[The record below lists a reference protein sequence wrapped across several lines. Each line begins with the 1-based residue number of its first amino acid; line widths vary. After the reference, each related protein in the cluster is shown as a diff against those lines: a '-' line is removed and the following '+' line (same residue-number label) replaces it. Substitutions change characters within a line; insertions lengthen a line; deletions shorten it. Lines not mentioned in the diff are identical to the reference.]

1 VTAPERLTPA
11 AARRIALA
19 AQGFAEKRPARANAG
34 HFDRMLRRLRV
45 LQIDSV
51 NVLTRSHYLPGF
63 ARLGAYAPSVLEQA
77 AWSQGKRRRLFEY
90 WGHEASLLPL
100 ELQPFFRWRMAD
112 AAAGQGLYSGLAR
125 FRRENRAFCDA
136 VLREIE
142 QRGAMG
148 AGELEDGGK
157 GAGGWWG
164 WSRGKM
170 AVEWLFWA
178 GLITTRTRRGFERI
192 YDLPER
198 ALPSAVLA
206 RPTPPKDEAVR
217 HLLALSAR
225 AMGIGTAAELRD
237 YFRLPVEGFRGHLA
251 ALVEEGVLLPAEVQ
265 GLRLHHFVHRDAR
278 RPRKVQAQALL
289 SPFDNLVWERDR
301 TERLFDFHYRLE
313 IYTPGPKRRHG
324 YYVLPFLL
332 GEALPARVCL
342 KSDRAAGVLKVNTAH
357 LQPGH
362 DAGAV
367 AAALAEELGRMAG
380 WLGLERVSVGRKGD
394 LALELAR
401 AVKRAA

>member
-1 VTAPERLTPA
+1 MTAPERLTQA

-34 HFDRMLRRLRV
+34 HFDRMLRRLQV

-63 ARLGAYAPSVLEQA
+63 ARLGSYAQTLLEQA

-100 ELQPFFRWRMAD
+100 ELQPYVRWRMAD
-112 AAAGQGLYSGLAR
+112 AAAGKGLYSGLAK
-125 FRRENRAFCDA
+125 FGRENRAFCDA
-136 VLREIE
+136 VLREIAT
-142 QRGAMG
+142 RGAMG

-178 GLITTRTRRGFERI
+178 GLITTRTRRNFERI

-198 ALPSAVLA
+198 ALPAHIIA
-206 RPTPPKDEAVR
+206 RPTVPKNDAIR
-217 HLLALSAR
+217 HLLAQSAR
-225 AMGIGTAAELRD
+225 AMGLGTQAELRD
-237 YFRLPVEGFRGHLA
+237 YFRLPVEGLRARLA
-251 ALVEEGVLLPAEVQ
+251 ELVEEGLLLPVEVQ
-265 GLRLHHFVHRDAR
+265 GLRQQHFLHRDAR

-301 TERLFDFHYRLE
+301 TERLFDFRYRLE
-313 IYTPGPKRRHG
+313 IYTPGPKRKHG

-332 GEALPARVCL
+332 DEALAARVCL
-342 KSDRAAGVLKVNTAH
+342 KSERAAGVLKVNTAH
-357 LQPGH
+357 LEAGQ
-362 DAGAV
+362 DAGQV
-367 AAALAEELGRMAG
+367 AAPLAQELRRMAG

-394 LALELAR
+394 LAGDLGR
-401 AVKRAA
+401 AVRSLQ

>member
-1 VTAPERLTPA
+1 MTSPERLTQA

-19 AQGFAEKRPARANAG
+19 AQGFAEKRPARADAG
-34 HFDRMLRRLRV
+34 HFDRMLRRLQV

-51 NVLTRSHYLPGF
+51 NVLARSHYLPGF
-63 ARLGAYAPSVLEQA
+63 ARLGPYAPTILEQA

-112 AAAGQGLYSGLAR
+112 AAAGTGLYSGLAT
-125 FRRENRAFCDA
+125 FGRENRAFCDA

-142 QRGAMG
+142 ARGAMG
-148 AGELEDGGK
+148 AGELEHGGK

-178 GLITTRTRRGFERI
+178 GRITTRTRRGFERI

-198 ALPSAVLA
+198 ALPAAVLA
-206 RPTPPKDEAVR
+206 RPTPPKDEAIR

-237 YFRLPVEGFRGHLA
+237 YFRLPVEGFRAHLA
-251 ALVEEGVLLPAEVQ
+251 ALVEDGLLLPVEVQ
-265 GLRLHHFVHRDAR
+265 GLRPQYFVHRDAR

-301 TERLFDFHYRLE
+301 TERLFDFLYRLE

-332 GEALPARVCL
+332 DESLPARV
-342 KSDRAAGVLKVNTAH
+342 SPHAARAPGVLKVNTAH
-357 LQPGH
+357 LEPGQ
-362 DAGAV
+362 DAGWV
-367 AAALAEELGRMAG
+367 AAPLAEELGRMAG

-401 AVKRAA
+401 AVKRTS

>member
-1 VTAPERLTPA
+1 VTAPERLTQA

-19 AQGFAEKRPARANAG
+19 AQGFAEQRPARANAG
-34 HFDRMLRRLRV
+34 HFDRMLRRLQV

-51 NVLTRSHYLPGF
+51 NVLARSHYLPGF
-63 ARLGAYAPSVLEQA
+63 ARLGAYAPSILEQA

-100 ELQPFFRWRMAD
+100 ELHPWFRWRMAD
-112 AAAGQGLYSGLAR
+112 AAAGKGIYSGLAKFGR
-125 FRRENRAFCDA
+125 DNRAFCDA

-198 ALPSAVLA
+198 ALPAAVLA
-206 RPTPPKDEAVR
+206 RPTPPKDEAIR
-217 HLLALSAR
+217 HLLALSAC

-237 YFRLPVEGFRGHLA
+237 YFRLPVEGFRVHLA
-251 ALVEEGVLLPAEVQ
+251 ALVEEGLLLPAEVQ
-265 GLRLHHFVHRDAR
+265 GLRPQHFVHRDAR
-278 RPRKVQAQALL
+278 RPRKVEAQALL

-301 TERLFDFHYRLE
+301 TERLFDFFYRLE
-313 IYTPGPKRRHG
+313 IYTPGPKRKHG

-342 KSDRAAGVLKVNTAH
+342 KADRAAGVLKVNTAH

-367 AAALAEELGRMAG
+367 AAPLAEELGRMAG

-401 AVKRAA
+401 AVKRAS